1 LVTKNIEARFFA
13 QKQMVEEL
21 AAALHLRGFSRV
33 IECFDISHT
42 SGSYMVGSMVQFR
55 DGSPD
60 KSQYRRFKIR
70 DVAGIDDFLAMREV
84 VTRRYAKLKGDN
96 LPLPD
101 LIVIDGGKG
110 QLSSAYDA
118 ILRLGLRI
126 PMIAL
131 AKREESVFVP
141 GRAEPVPLPKKSKGL
156 ALLIQIRDEAHRF
169 AITYHKLLRGKGMIA
184 DGE

>member
-1 LVTKNIEARFFA
+1 
-13 QKQMVEEL
+13 
-21 AAALHLRGFSRV
+21 
-33 IECFDISHT
+33 
-42 SGSYMVGSMVQFR
+42 
-55 DGSPD
+55 
-60 KSQYRRFKIR
+60 
-70 DVAGIDDFLAMREV
+70 MREV

-126 PMIAL
+126 PLVAL

-169 AITYHKLLRGKGMIA
+169 AITYHKLLRGKGMVA